1 MSEKMRQLLAFL
13 GLSLHAGTLQG
24 CSMQVA

>member
-13 GLSLHAGTLQG
+13 GLSMHAGILQD

>member
-1 MSEKMRQLLAFL
+1 MSERMRQFLAFL
-13 GLSLHAGTLQG
+13 GLSMHAGTLQG